1 MYHVLNTL
9 LTQYPLQY
17 NFTYNTRVSVDYLTS
32 SFYLKLPSLGL
43 IDAKLLIYMMFQL
56 FQRCSKNN
64 FTNKNKIGFDL
75 LGFIFGKSLF
85 YLYYIIFLLSKQY
98 ARKWSCSNVPSFFKY
113 IYVCIF
119 LFRCTAKTTLCLCK
133 ISKLFPIAKNL
144 EHWNN
149 LYNQQLNLE
158 QTWNNF
164 TYKWNTFWNKTGT
177 TYHLIISYTIQLG
190 TSLMILN
197 FT

>member
-1 MYHVLNTL
+1 MLEN
-9 LTQYPLQY
+9 
-17 NFTYNTRVSVDYLTS
+17 
-32 SFYLKLPSLGL
+32 GL
-43 IDAKLLIYMMFQL
+43 VPMFQVFLSIYMFAFFMFALQ
-56 FQRCSKNN
+56 NW
-64 FTNKNKIGFDL
+64 NK
-75 LGFIFGKSLF
+75 
-85 YLYYIIFLLSKQY
+85 
-98 ARKWSCSNVPSFFKY
+98 
-113 IYVCIF
+113 
-119 LFRCTAKTTLCLCK
+119 TLCK

-164 TYKWNTFWNKTGT
+164 TYNWNTFWNKTGT

-190 TSLMILN
+190 TSLIRQY